1 MISVG
6 DARIL
11 VQRQMLTGLA
21 AIGTA
26 ALLGLALFKAT
37 APLLSFPAWDVDPMS
52 IPPTAIGL
60 GPTATMAIDCSII
73 TLAGVIMALTGPLV
87 GRPRFVEIFLLLAGL
102 IAVAWHGVFAPAA
115 TQPNLLLGISWAA
128 AISAAAAL
136 SHAARIDLIRRLGA
150 AIAIG
155 LIAMLAFKGAAQV
168 WVEVPDTIA
177 AFEADRP
184 AILAAHG
191 WSPDSFAAK
200 TFERRLR
207 DATATGWFGLA
218 NIVASFG
225 AAGFGFFIV
234 LCLETGAKGSR
245 KLAAILGIVLSLL
258 CVWMAGSKGGWAA
271 AAVACFVALAGPRI
285 AAHRAPRG
293 SLLLVFIPLAAL
305 ALVFA
310 RGIVGTRLGELSLLF
325 RSFYLSAAAKIFG
338 HNVLAGIGP
347 ANFKDSYLLSKNPL
361 SPEEISSPHSVFF
374 DFAATLGA
382 GGVLWGVLLLA
393 LIGSAGVAL
402 ALPPDSH
409 ETEEPRNNAAA
420 LRPALLTLALVSL
433 GGAWIEMPLA
443 TPLNGLVRIGGLFA
457 AGLLAWRVC
466 CAGERA
472 LGVALCAATS
482 ALAFHAMIE
491 VTPVQQGSTVLFG
504 CLIGLAAASLPALP
518 QARRGIIFLA
528 SPGLA
533 LGVIGIGA
541 SLLIGR
547 VQDWESL
554 LRSGADRLAPFADLN
569 ARINEAART
578 GNAQDAAGFKAAA
591 IDLGAILG
599 KSLNSDPRD
608 LRRALLEAKIKR
620 GDEALADLVMAIA
633 VDPTNF
639 ETRQAA
645 SQLALGIGAML
656 RELGQSGEERLR
668 QGLEFAEDAT
678 QLKSRKAPAYAWL
691 GSARRGV
698 YELTREKSL
707 LRGAFDAWQA
717 ASAFDPHNPLHAAA
731 CARVAIELG
740 DKTQAK
746 DWAIRALRLNE
757 NMRLDPLR
765 QFETGERRRLEAIA
779 SPVSAP

>member
-1 MISVG
+1 MISIG
-6 DARIL
+6 DARML

-21 AIGTA
+21 TLGTA
-26 ALLGLALFKAT
+26 ALLGLALFKT
-37 APLLSFPAWDVDPMS
+37 AVPLLSFPAWDVDPMS

-60 GPTATMAIDCSII
+60 GPTATMAVDCTII
-73 TLAGVIMALTGPLV
+73 TLAGVLMALTGPLV
-87 GRPRFVEIFLLLAGL
+87 GRPRFVEIFLLLGGL
-102 IAVAWHGVFAPAA
+102 VAVAWHGVFAPGA

-128 AISAAAAL
+128 AMSAAAAL
-136 SHAARIDLIRRLGA
+136 SRAARIDLIRRLGT

-155 LIAMLAFKGAAQV
+155 MLAMLAFKGAAQV

-207 DATATGWFGLA
+207 DASATGWFGLS
-218 NIVASFG
+218 NIVATFG
-225 AAGFGFFIV
+225 AAGVGFFLV
-234 LCLETGAKGSR
+234 LCLENGTKGSR
-245 KLAAILGIVLSLL
+245 RLAAFLGIALSML

-271 AAVACFVALAGPRI
+271 AGVACFIALFGPRL
-285 AAHRAPRG
+285 AAHRATRG
-293 SLLLVFIPLAAL
+293 SLLLVLIPIGAL

-310 RGIVGTRLGELSLLF
+310 RGIIGTRMGELSLLF

-338 HNVLAGIGP
+338 HNVLAGVGP
-347 ANFKDSYLLSKNPL
+347 ANFKDSYLLFKNPL
-361 SPEEISSPHSVFF
+361 SPEEVSSPHSVLF
-374 DFAATLGA
+374 DFAATLGT
-382 GGVLWGVLLLA
+382 GGVLWGILLLA

-402 ALPPDSH
+402 ALTPDPQ
-409 ETEEPRNNAAA
+409 EIEQPRNGPAAI
-420 LRPALLTLALVSL
+420 RPALLTLALVSL

-443 TPLNGLVRIGGLFA
+443 TPLNGLVRIGGLIS
-457 AGLLAWRVC
+457 AGFLAWRVC
-466 CAGERA
+466 FTGERT
-472 LGVALCAATS
+472 LGVALCAAAS

-491 VTPVQQGSTVLFG
+491 VTPIQQGSTVLFG
-504 CLIGLAAASLPALP
+504 CLIGLAAASIPAMP
-518 QARRGIIFLA
+518 QARSGIIFLA

-541 SLLIGR
+541 SLLIGN
-547 VQDWESL
+547 VQGWESL
-554 LRSGADRLAPFADLN
+554 LRAGADRLAPFADLN
-569 ARINEAART
+569 AQINQGART
-578 GNAQDAAGFKAAA
+578 GGAQGAASLKAAA
-591 IDLGAILG
+591 TDLGAILA
-599 KSLNSDPRD
+599 KPVTPDPRD

-620 GDEALADLVMAIA
+620 GEEALGDLVMAIA

-645 SQLALGIGAML
+645 SQLALGLGAMQ
-656 RELGQSGEERLR
+656 RELGQSGEQRLR

-698 YELTREKSL
+698 YELTKDRAL
-707 LRGAFDAWQA
+707 LKAAFDAWQA
-717 ASAFDPHNPLHAAA
+717 ASAFDPKNPLHAAA
-731 CARVAIELG
+731 CARLAIELG
-740 DKTQAK
+740 EKTQAK
-746 DWAIRALRLNE
+746 DWAQRALRLNE

-765 QFETGERRRLEAIA
+765 QFEDSERRQLEAIA
-779 SPVSAP
+779 SPVSGP